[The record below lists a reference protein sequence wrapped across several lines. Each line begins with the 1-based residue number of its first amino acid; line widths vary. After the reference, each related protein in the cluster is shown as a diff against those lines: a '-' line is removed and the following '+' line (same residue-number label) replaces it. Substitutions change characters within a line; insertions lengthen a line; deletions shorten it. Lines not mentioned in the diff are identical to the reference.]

1 MKYIAGIDIGT
12 TGAKTIIFDEG
23 GAPIEG
29 AYQEYECLY
38 PHPAW
43 VEQSPEELL
52 EAAIITLRDAFRK
65 SGLNKNDLLAIS
77 FSTQRSCVIFLDE
90 EGKPLCNM
98 ISWQDGR
105 TSAEVNEIEQIISA
119 EKFYDVT
126 GLLLGTTWIL
136 PKVMWIRKTQPALWE
151 KTRRIVQLHDY
162 IAKNFGAEEY
172 EVPITDCGLSGLW
185 NVFTSEYENDFAQ
198 KFEVDLSMFSR
209 ICQVGVS
216 MGRISKTIA
225 EKTGLSEKT
234 LLCSGAGDQS
244 AAAVGAGI
252 IKEGNLSVSMGTGGM
267 MIACM
272 DRPRKDPNKAF
283 LVIDNAMGDKWEWE
297 GLQKGSAGIYR
308 WFRDEIAG
316 TETAMARELGKDV
329 YDILGE
335 SAAKVPAGARGLLV
349 LPYFASSA
357 TPRWDMDARGTIL
370 GLTFAHDRAC
380 LARAFMEGI
389 TMEFKDMLY
398 FIKQSGLDPAAIT
411 LMGGPTKSNLWNN
424 IQASMYGVPVKTLTV
439 PDASVLGAAVAAA
452 VGAGIYKDIGEAV
465 QAMVKFDDTYE
476 PDPEWEKVYNDQY
489 EAYVAAY
496 KGLAEETFGL
506 LAKQQEGN

>member
-12 TGAKTIIFDEG
+12 TGAKTIIFDEEG
-23 GAPIEG
+23 TPVEG

-52 EAAIITLRDAFRK
+52 EAAIITLRDAFKK
-65 SGLNKNDLLAIS
+65 SGIDKEDLLAIS
-77 FSTQRSCVIFLDE
+77 FSTQRSCVVFLDDA
-90 EGKPLCNM
+90 GKPLYNM

-105 TSAEVNEIEQIISA
+105 TSNEVREIEELLSG
-119 EKFYDVT
+119 ERFYDVT
-126 GLLLGTTWIL
+126 GLQLGTAWIIAKIL
-136 PKVMWIRKTQPALWE
+136 WMRKTHPELWE
-151 KTRRIVQLHDY
+151 KTKRVVQLHDY
-162 IAKNFGAEEY
+162 ITKKFGADEY
-172 EVPITDCGLSGLW
+172 AVPKTDCSLSGLW
-185 NVFTSEYENDFAQ
+185 NVFNREYEKDFAER
-198 KFEVDLSMFSR
+198 FEIDLSMFSR
-209 ICQVGVS
+209 VCDVGVS
-216 MGRISKTIA
+216 MGNISNDIA
-225 EKTGLSEKT
+225 ERTGLSEKT
-234 LLCSGAGDQS
+234 LLCTGAGDQS

-252 IKEGNLSVSMGTGGM
+252 INEGDLSVSMGTGGM

-272 DRPRKDPNKAF
+272 DQPRKDPNRAF
-283 LVIDNAMGDKWEWE
+283 LVTDHAMPNKWEWE
-297 GLQKGSAGIYR
+297 GFQKGSAGIYR

-316 TETAMARELGKDV
+316 TETTMAKELGKDV

-357 TPRWDMDARGTIL
+357 TPRWNMDARGTIL

-424 IQASMYGVPVKTLTV
+424 IQASMYGVPVKTLKV

-465 QAMVKFDDTYE
+465 LAMVKFDNTYE
-476 PDPEWEKVYNDQY
+476 PDPEWGKVYNEQY
-489 EAYVAAY
+489 EAYAAAY
-496 KGLAEETFGL
+496 KGLAEEAFGL
-506 LAKQQEGN
+506 IAKQQEGN